1 MTARKVTKKISYQ
14 SRFRSKQVSCLV
26 AVENTILLQLRNSTG
41 HDFSLYNKE
50 AVSGC
55 VKRCRIRLGINDIT
69 TYADFLKQSP
79 ADERVLFNE
88 LQSLSDEMLRKNA
101 EQASRITQLNGLQY
115 DVQNPLDNV
124 DMGTLFVDGDLIIR
138 HYTREA
144 LHIYSLSAAD
154 IGRPLRTIKS
164 YLVDDT
170 LLLKLQMALDTHTPS
185 ECEVC
190 TADDAWYL
198 VRIKPYQSLS
208 NIIVGVALSFV
219 DITEMKQAQIS
230 LQKSEYNLSEV
241 LKNIDAY
248 IFLKDVQGCYL
259 FANQSVCDLFGTSI
273 ENIVGQRDEHFFDAE
288 TCAQLRHNDYQVLN
302 EGKTVKT
309 EETDLKLKNG
319 RASTYLV
326 VKTPLYNTAGEIYA
340 LCGISTDI
348 TDRKNIELVQEE
360 ALRRLQKITS
370 RAPGIVYQYRL
381 RPDGSSHLPFASAAI
396 REIYRLSPED
406 VREDASKI
414 FAIIHPDDYK
424 DVVASIQ
431 ASARNLTAWQHEY
444 RVRFNDGTVRWS
456 FGNAVPEREKDGS
469 TLWHGFLTDIT
480 ERKLAETQTA
490 KSLSLLNAT
499 LESTNDAILVVDLN
513 NLWVLHNQ
521 RFIDLWHITD
531 AILAAKND
539 SSALSYV
546 LNQVEDADAFLSK
559 VQELYATPEASSF
572 DILTF
577 KNGKTIERY
586 SIPQYIN
593 DTVVGRVWS
602 FRDVTQRKQA
612 EQALQRESEKNFML
626 LRNASDG
633 IHILDFD
640 GNLIEA
646 SDAFCI
652 MLGYQRHEIMGMNV
666 AQWDV
671 SFSGNALLQVVRKQ
685 FDNPGRSQFET
696 RHRRK
701 DGVIVDVEVSG
712 FPLELDGKPVLFNSS
727 RDITE
732 RKCME
737 DTLRQRESYQ
747 RALLDNFPFPV
758 WLKDADN
765 RFLAVNQPLAKACGY
780 TSTNSLLGK
789 TDLDIWPQALAEASQ
804 ADDQAVLDSGKAK
817 NIEEL
822 IDVDGQPVWFETYKS
837 PVVIDDEI
845 VGTVGFSRD
854 ISQRKASET
863 TIHTSRNLLRTIID
877 TAPMRVFWKDLNLQY
892 LGCNIA
898 FAKDAGIAH
907 PKEMIGKDDYQ
918 MSWAA
923 QAALYNADDQ
933 AIIASGIGK
942 LSYDEQ
948 QTTPDGK
955 TIWLRTS
962 KVPLRN
968 DEQEVIG
975 LMGIY
980 EDITVYKQTEHA
992 LQDSEFRWKFAL
1004 EGAGDG
1010 MWDWDITTGKAFF
1023 SKRWKQMIGYAE
1035 DEFPD
1040 IALAW
1045 DDQLHPEDKSH
1056 VQQCLADYFANILPH
1071 YAVEFR
1077 MRHKDGSWKW
1087 ILARGM
1093 VVQRDA
1099 EGKPIRMI
1107 GSHTDITERKVNED
1121 QLRKLSLA
1129 VEQSP
1134 ESIIITDINARI
1146 EYVNDA
1152 FVQSTG
1158 YRREDVIGK
1167 SPHFLQSGKT
1177 PPETY
1182 TALWNTL
1189 TQGRVWKG
1197 ELYNCRKDGGESI
1210 QFAIITPLRQ
1220 TDGRI
1225 THFVSVQEDITEKT
1239 HNSIELERH
1248 RHHLEDLGGCPRIGL
1263 LI

>member
-14 SRFRSKQVSCLV
+14 SRFRFRSKQVSCLV

-55 VKRCRIRLGINDIT
+55 VKRCRIRLGINDIA

-101 EQASRITQLNGLQY
+101 EQASRIAQLNGLQY

-124 DMGTLFVDGDLIIR
+124 DMGTLFLDGNLIIR
-138 HYTREA
+138 RYTREA

-170 LLLKLQMALDTHTPS
+170 LLVKLKMALDTHMPS
-185 ECEVC
+185 ECEVS

-248 IFLKDVQGCYL
+248 IFLKDVQGRYL

-309 EETDLKLKNG
+309 EETDLKLKAG
-319 RASTYLV
+319 GASTYLV
-326 VKTPLYNTAGEIYA
+326 VKTPLYNTVGEIYA

-456 FGNAVPEREKDGS
+456 FGNAVPEREEDGS

-546 LNQVEDADAFLSK
+546 LNQVEDADAFLYK

-646 SDAFCI
+646 SDAFCT

-671 SFSGNALLQVVRKQ
+671 SFSGNALLQVVRQQ

-701 DGVIVDVEVSG
+701 DAVIVDVEVSG
-712 FPLELDGKPVLFNSS
+712 YPLELDGKPVLFNSS

-758 WLKDADN
+758 WLKDANN

-789 TDLDIWPQALAEASQ
+789 TDLDIWPQALAEAYQ
-804 ADDQAVLDSGKAK
+804 ADDQTVLDSGNAK

-822 IDVDGQPVWFETYKS
+822 IDVDGQSVWFETYKS

-845 VGTVGFSRD
+845 IGTVGFSRD
-854 ISQRKASET
+854 ISHRKAAET
-863 TIHTSRNLLRTIID
+863 AIHTSRNLLRTIID

-923 QAALYNADDQ
+923 QAALYSADDQ

-942 LSYDEQ
+942 FSYDEQ

-968 DEQEVIG
+968 DAQEVIG

-1045 DDQLHPEDKSH
+1045 EDQIHPEDKSH

-1071 YAVEFR
+1071 YFSHIMLLNFVCATKTVV
-1077 MRHKDGSWKW
+1077 GS
-1087 ILARGM
+1087 
-1093 VVQRDA
+1093 
-1099 EGKPIRMI
+1099 
-1107 GSHTDITERKVNED
+1107 
-1121 QLRKLSLA
+1121 
-1129 VEQSP
+1129 
-1134 ESIIITDINARI
+1134 
-1146 EYVNDA
+1146 
-1152 FVQSTG
+1152 G
-1158 YRREDVIGK
+1158 Y
-1167 SPHFLQSGKT
+1167 
-1177 PPETY
+1177 
-1182 TALWNTL
+1182 
-1189 TQGRVWKG
+1189 
-1197 ELYNCRKDGGESI
+1197 
-1210 QFAIITPLRQ
+1210 
-1220 TDGRI
+1220 
-1225 THFVSVQEDITEKT
+1225 
-1239 HNSIELERH
+1239 
-1248 RHHLEDLGGCPRIGL
+1248 
-1263 LI
+1263 